1 MELTAKNLQLNQ
13 MLMDSLLVEPH
24 WRYDLCGHPCEN
36 IYKAS
41 LETLLYQGISIFPRE
56 NELISLGKMEIPW
69 ENKVL
74 KLALIEPFFSP
85 LETTRS

>member
-1 MELTAKNLQLNQ
+1 M
-13 MLMDSLLVEPH
+13 
-24 WRYDLCGHPCEN
+24 
-36 IYKAS
+36 AS

-56 NELISLGKMEIPW
+56 NELISLVKMEIPW
-69 ENKVL
+69 ENKVP